1 MKAIKYLLIGALIT
15 GFSAPMVAQ
24 DVKSDIEKMTKLVKD
39 NKGNTA
45 AIQSEIKNFR
55 KAYKKNAEALTA
67 LGRAYLDVKDTANAQ
82 LFAETAIKVN
92 SKYGPGYVLM
102 GDIEAF
108 KDNGGEASAWFEQ
121 ATVMDPQN
129 VDGYRRYAQVNSKAN
144 PAAAVAKLEDLRKV
158 RPDYPVDIISA
169 EIYDKAGNIKKAVSY
184 YDKVDRSKMED
195 YQLAAYST
203 DCYLL
208 ADYQKSL
215 EIAEAGRTRFAN
227 NAGLNRLALFN
238 LTELNR
244 FPEAIAAGNALLTS
258 DKVKLSGNDHLYLGM
273 AYSGNKDYDNAI
285 DQFNKA
291 IALDANNKAMQVKI
305 YKVLSDVYAEKGDV
319 DSAVAAFNKYVDNAD
334 KVTAYEYSKLPNI
347 YMAQAEKA
355 TGADQM
361 KYYTEADKAWG
372 VIADKFPSV
381 ADYATYQR
389 AHIGYKLDPETK
401 TGAAKPHYEKLIE
414 LIKAKSAP
422 DESDKARLVE
432 AYRYLGYYYTLHNDK
447 ALATENWKKVLEIDP
462 ENVAAKQVLG
472 IK

>member
-1 MKAIKYLLIGALIT
+1 
-15 GFSAPMVAQ
+15 
-24 DVKSDIEKMTKLVKD
+24 
-39 NKGNTA
+39 
-45 AIQSEIKNFR
+45 
-55 KAYKKNAEALTA
+55 
-67 LGRAYLDVKDTANAQ
+67 
-82 LFAETAIKVN
+82 
-92 SKYGPGYVLM
+92 
-102 GDIEAF
+102 
-108 KDNGGEASAWFEQ
+108 
-121 ATVMDPQN
+121 
-129 VDGYRRYAQVNSKAN
+129 
-144 PAAAVAKLEDLRKV
+144 
-158 RPDYPVDIISA
+158 
-169 EIYDKAGNIKKAVSY
+169 
-184 YDKVDRSKMED
+184 MED

-244 FPEAIAAGNALLTS
+244 FPEAIAAGNALLAS

-401 TGAAKPHYEKLIE
+401 SGAAKPHYEKLIE

-422 DESDKARLVE
+422 DDSDKARLVE